1 MSPQAP
7 QTRDLAT
14 AIRQTYEQAHITQVQ
29 LATAIGATQGMVSR
43 WARGEVAPDLDT
55 IAAIESCC
63 GVPRGQVLRL
73 AGYVAEVTDVQSAV
87 RADPALSP
95 VQRDMLIDIY
105 RGFLKRKRSD
115 PSANDSKAQPTSTR
129 KSSSRSSS

>member
-1 MSPQAP
+1 MSAQAP
-7 QTRDLAT
+7 KARDLAA

-29 LATAIGATQGMVSR
+29 LAGAVGATQGMVSR

-55 IAAIESCC
+55 IAAIEDTC

-73 AGYVAEVTDVQSAV
+73 AGYVDEVTDVQSAV
-87 RADPALSP
+87 RADPALSS
-95 VQRDMLIDIY
+95 VQRDMLIDVY
-105 RGFLKRKRSD
+105 RGFLKRKRSE
-115 PSANDSKAQPTSTR
+115 PSASDSKALPTSTR